1 MLVFTILI
9 FLALSAFFSGSEI
22 AFLSASKLGVEIRR
36 DKGSKR
42 GAILASF
49 YDRPKW
55 FIATMLVG
63 NNIALVV
70 FTYFMTML
78 IEPSI
83 ISFFGEGIS
92 LLLITLI
99 ITVVVLIFGE
109 FLPKTFFRLYAND
122 VLFFLAFPL
131 LFFKSVLSLPTW
143 ITTKFSNGILKYIF
157 RRTMDTDDIALTR
170 MDLEDYIEDKLDD
183 EDEKVD
189 KDILTNALNLHNL
202 KVRDCMIPRTEITE
216 IDIKSSISDLKNTF
230 KQSGYSRI
238 LISDGDIEN
247 ILGYVHHQQ
256 LLENPGSIEK
266 LVLDIPF
273 VPEAMNVKDLMLRF
287 IKNGTNISCVV
298 DEFGGTAGIITLEDI
313 IEEIFGEIADEHD
326 DEEFIESVINENEFL
341 FSGRLEIDYLNEKY
355 DNLNL
360 PEGDYQTLSGY
371 IVMTSGNIPEEG
383 AEIALDGFK
392 FILVMVSDTKIET
405 VRVIKLE
412 QETIV
417 AD

>member
-1 MLVFTILI
+1 MLILTILI
-9 FLALSAFFSGSEI
+9 FLVLSAFFSGSEI
-22 AFLSASKLGVEIRR
+22 AFLSASKLGVEIKR

-49 YDRPKW
+49 YDKPKW

-70 FTYFMTML
+70 FTYFMTKL
-78 IEPSI
+78 LEPSI
-83 ISFFGEGIS
+83 IGVFGEGIS
-92 LLLITLI
+92 LLLITLL
-99 ITVVVLIFGE
+99 ITIVVLIFGE

-122 VLFFLAFPL
+122 VLYFLAFPL
-131 LFFKSVLSLPTW
+131 LFFKALLSLPTW

-157 RRTMDTDDIALTR
+157 RKPMDTDDIALTR
-170 MDLEDYIEDKLDD
+170 MDLEDYIEDNLDD
-183 EDEKVD
+183 EDENVD

-216 IDIKSSISDLKNTF
+216 IDINSSIEDLKNTF
-230 KQSGYSRI
+230 MDSGYSRI

-256 LLENPGSIEK
+256 LLENPSSIEK
-266 LVLDIPF
+266 MVLDIPF

-313 IEEIFGEIADEHD
+313 LEEIFGEIADEHD
-326 DEEFIESVINENEFL
+326 DEEFIESEINENEYL

-355 DNLNL
+355 EKLNL

-383 AEIALDGFK
+383 AEIELDGFK
-392 FILVMVSDTKIET
+392 FILVLVSDTKIET
-405 VRVIKLE
+405 VRVIKLA
-412 QETIV
+412 QEKEV
-417 AD
+417 QV

>member
-1 MLVFTILI
+1 MLILAI
-9 FLALSAFFSGSEI
+9 LLFLVLSAFFSGSEI
-22 AFLSASKLGVEIRR
+22 AFLSASKLGVEIKR

-42 GAILASF
+42 GAVLASF
-49 YDRPKW
+49 YDRPKR

-63 NNIALVV
+63 NNLALVV
-70 FTYFMTML
+70 FTFFMTKL
-78 IEPSI
+78 LEPSI

-92 LLLITLI
+92 LLLITLV
-99 ITVVVLIFGE
+99 ITVIVLIFGE
-109 FLPKTFFRLYAND
+109 FLPKTLFRLYAND
-122 VLFFLAFPL
+122 ILYFLAFPL
-131 LFFKSVLSLPTW
+131 LFFRLLLSLPTW

-157 RRTMDTDDIALTR
+157 RKPMDTDDIALTR
-170 MDLEDYIEDKLDD
+170 MDLEDYIEDTLDD
-183 EDEKVD
+183 EDENVD
-189 KDILTNALNLHNL
+189 KDILTNALNLNNL

-216 IDIKSSISDLKNTF
+216 LDIKSSIDDLKNTF
-230 KQSGYSRI
+230 MDSGYSRI

-256 LLENPGSIEK
+256 LLKKPNSIEE

-313 IEEIFGEIADEHD
+313 LEEIFGEIADEHD
-326 DEEFIESVINENEFL
+326 DEEFIESVISDNEYL

-355 DNLNL
+355 ENLSL

-383 AEIALDGFK
+383 AEIELDGFK

-405 VRVIKLE
+405 IRVIKLE
-412 QETIV
+412 SEIIEG
-417 AD
+417 D

>member
-1 MLVFTILI
+1 MLVLAIFI
-9 FLALSAFFSGSEI
+9 FLILSAFFSGSEI
-22 AFLSASKLGVEIRR
+22 AFLSASKLGVEIKR

-49 YDRPKW
+49 YDKPKW

-70 FTYFMTML
+70 FTYLMTQL
-78 IEPSI
+78 LEPSVI
-83 ISFFGEGIS
+83 GFFGEGIS

-99 ITVVVLIFGE
+99 ITIVVLIFGE
-109 FLPKTFFRLYAND
+109 FLPKTLFRLYAND
-122 VLFFLAFPL
+122 VLYFLAFPL
-131 LFFKSVLSLPTW
+131 LFFKGLLSLPTW

-157 RRTMDTDDIALTR
+157 RRPMDHDDIALTR

-183 EDEKVD
+183 EDENVD

-216 IDIKSSISDLKNTF
+216 IDIKSSIEDLKNTF
-230 KQSGYSRI
+230 KDSGYSRI

-256 LLENPGSIEK
+256 LLENPDNIEK

-273 VPEAMNVKDLMLRF
+273 VPEAMNVKDLMLSF

-326 DEEFIESVINENEFL
+326 DEEFIESVINENEYL

-355 DNLNL
+355 ENLNL

-371 IVMTSGNIPEEG
+371 IVMTSGDIPEQG
-383 AEIALDGFK
+383 AELELDGFK
-392 FILVMVSDTKIET
+392 FMLEMVSNTKIET
-405 VRVIKLE
+405 VRVLKLE
-412 QETIV
+412 QEV
-417 AD
+417 RDQD

>member
-1 MLVFTILI
+1 MLLFCIFI
-9 FLALSAFFSGSEI
+9 FLILSAFFSGAEI
-22 AFLSASKLGVEIRR
+22 AFLSASKLGVEIKR

-63 NNIALVV
+63 NNIALVI
-70 FTYFMTML
+70 FTYFTTKL
-78 IEPSI
+78 LEPSI
-83 ISFFGEGIS
+83 IGFFGEGIS

-109 FLPKTFFRLYAND
+109 FLPKTLFRLYAND
-122 VLFFLAFPL
+122 VLYFLAFPL
-131 LFFKSVLSLPTW
+131 LFFKALLSIPTW

-157 RRTMDTDDIALTR
+157 RKPMDTDDIALTR
-170 MDLEDYIEDKLDD
+170 MDLEDYIEDTLDD
-183 EDEKVD
+183 EDENVD

-216 IDIKSSISDLKNTF
+216 IDIKSTIEDLKNTF
-230 KQSGYSRI
+230 KESGYSRI

-256 LLENPGSIEK
+256 LLENPKSIENF
-266 LVLDIPF
+266 VLDIPI

-326 DEEFIESVINENEFL
+326 EEEFIDSEINESEYL

-355 DNLNL
+355 ENLAL

-383 AEIALDGFK
+383 AEIELDGFK
-392 FILVMVSDTKIET
+392 FILVLVSDTKIET

-412 QETIV
+412 QQTV
-417 AD
+417 AQD

>member
-1 MLVFTILI
+1 MLLLIIFI
-9 FLALSAFFSGSEI
+9 FLVLSAFFSGSEI
-22 AFLSASKLGVEIRR
+22 AFLSASKLGVEIKR

-49 YDRPKW
+49 YDKPKW

-70 FTYFMTML
+70 FTYFMTKWL
-78 IEPSI
+78 EPSI
-83 ISFFGEGIS
+83 IGFFGEGIS
-92 LLLITLI
+92 LLLITFI

-122 VLFFLAFPL
+122 VLYFLAFPL
-131 LFFKSVLSLPTW
+131 LFFKAILSLPTW
-143 ITTKFSNGILKYIF
+143 ITTKFTDVILKYIF
-157 RRTMDTDDIALTR
+157 RKPIDTTDLALTR
-170 MDLEDYIEDKLDD
+170 MDLEDYIEDTLDD
-183 EDEKVD
+183 ENENVD

-216 IDIKSSISDLKNTF
+216 IDIKSSIEELKNTF
-230 KQSGYSRI
+230 KLSGYSRI

-256 LLENPGSIEK
+256 LLENPDSVER

-313 IEEIFGEIADEHD
+313 LEEIFGEIADEHD
-326 DEEFIESVINENEFL
+326 DEEFVELAISDNEYL

-355 DNLNL
+355 ETLKL

-383 AEIALDGFK
+383 AEIELDGFK
-392 FILVMVSDTKIET
+392 FILDMVSDTKIET
-405 VRVIKLE
+405 VRVIKLVPDE
-412 QETIV
+412 ST